1 MDANGKRT
9 DAVLDGLGRTL
20 KVWRTG
26 WSKTD
31 HPDQPSTE
39 FTYTISRTVPNAV
52 ETKALQHDGTYVTSY
67 QIYDGLLR
75 KRATQAPA
83 YGTTNRIMTETKYNS
98 RGLPDK
104 TYSAYY
110 AEGAPTADLTSATDN
125 TVPAMVENIYDGQG
139 RVTDA
144 IARHF
149 GDEAYRTKSLYAG
162 DRTTVIPPTGG
173 TATTTVTDIRGRT
186 TELLQYTDTARTEYQ
201 TTRYVYG
208 KYDEPDTI
216 TDPAG
221 NTWRYTFDARGQKTD
236 AVDPDKGSSHT
247 EYDNLGNPITTTDAR
262 GITLTTSYDDLGRKR
277 TLKKGTTLL
286 AEWTYDTAAK
296 GQLASSIRYIDG
308 QPYTTAITAYTDDYQ
323 PATST
328 VTIPD
333 SAGALAGTYTWT
345 YGYNTYT
352 GAQEWIR
359 HPAVGNLPS
368 ERQTTIYGH
377 LSLPQK
383 TTAGAVNL
391 VNATQYDA
399 FSRVSGLEFG
409 TLGKKVYLTRAYD
422 ELSGRMTRQV
432 SSRDLAPKSIDDT
445 TYTYDDAGNITS
457 LTTASGQDTERTV
470 DTQCFTNDALQ
481 RLTQAW
487 TTTTDCS
494 AAPAIISVGGPEPY
508 WQSYAYDAIGN
519 RKKLTDHRTGATTT
533 YTHNSAGGSIP
544 HAPQAATVSG
554 GPDSGQ
560 TSTFTYDAA
569 GNTKTRTIGSRTQ
582 NLTWD
587 DEGHLA
593 ALTEAGK
600 TTSYLYDADGDRMIA
615 RDADGSQTLTLP
627 GNNELKV
634 TAAGAKEGTRYY
646 THGGETIAVR
656 TSKGFSYLINDHQ
669 GTAMTAVAMTTL
681 AVTRRRQ
688 LPFGQH
694 RSEQTESM
702 PGTRGFVSGT
712 DDPTGLVHLG
722 AREYDPA
729 LGSFISVDPII
740 DINDPQQ
747 MNAYAYAN
755 NRPVTASDPDGR
767 MIYDELTGKGYG
779 NAKVMKSAYKSYG
792 YIDGQGHTT
801 KKYKNKLA
809 ALHKSYN
816 AYVQSSYY
824 KSEMWAA
831 SQANARAAAAL
842 EKAQA
847 EARKKE
853 AEAERK
859 KNGIFGS
866 IMKGNFKDAW
876 ENAKDTVT
884 DRHWQIDKVIG
895 IAAAAGTGLCIALVA
910 CTAGVFVVGAAA
922 LFAGGLGAHYVASSE
937 EERRRGMGDHVWG
950 TAKAEA
956 TGIFWGSVCG
966 RGMGGCFVLG
976 PKPSSALAGVP
987 RGKILESTVKQVGRT
1002 VKDWLF

>member
-1 MDANGKRT
+1 MAEH
-9 DAVLDGLGRTL
+9 VH
-20 KVWRTG
+20 V
-26 WSKTD
+26 
-31 HPDQPSTE
+31 
-39 FTYTISRTVPNAV
+39 
-52 ETKALQHDGTYVTSY
+52 
-67 QIYDGLLR
+67 
-75 KRATQAPA
+75 
-83 YGTTNRIMTETKYNS
+83 
-98 RGLPDK
+98 
-104 TYSAYY
+104 Y
-110 AEGAPTADLTSATDN
+110 A
-125 TVPAMVENIYDGQG
+125 
-139 RVTDA
+139 
-144 IARHF
+144 
-149 GDEAYRTKSLYAG
+149 
-162 DRTTVIPPTGG
+162 
-173 TATTTVTDIRGRT
+173 
-186 TELLQYTDTARTEYQ
+186 DTARTEYQ
-201 TTRYVYG
+201 TTRYTYG

-236 AVDPDKGSSHT
+236 AVDPDKGTSHT
-247 EYDNLGNPITTTDAR
+247 EYDNLGNPTTTTDAR
-262 GITLTTSYDDLGRKR
+262 GITLTTGYDDLGRKR

-296 GQLASSIRYIDG
+296 GQLASSIRYING
-308 QPYTTAITAYTDDYQ
+308 QAYSTAITAYTDDYQ

-333 SAGALAGTYTWT
+333 GAGVLAGTYTWT

-422 ELSGRMTRQV
+422 ELTGRMTRQV

-487 TTTTDCS
+487 TTTTDCN
-494 AAPAIISVGGPEPY
+494 AAPAITSVGGPAPY
-508 WQSYAYDAIGN
+508 WQSYAYDPIGN
-519 RKKLTDHRTGATTT
+519 RTKLTDHRTGATTT
-533 YTHNSAGGSIP
+533 YTHNPAGDSVP
-544 HAPQAATVSG
+544 HAPQTATVSG
-554 GPDSGQ
+554 GPDNGQ
-560 TSTFTYDAA
+560 TSTFTYDPA

-593 ALTEAGK
+593 TLTEAGK
-600 TTSYLYDADGDRMIA
+600 TTSYLYDADGNRMIT

-634 TAAGAKEGTRYY
+634 TPAGAREGIRYY

-656 TSKGFSYLINDHQ
+656 TSRGFSYLINDHQ

-688 LPFGQH
+688 LPFGQL
-694 RSEQTESM
+694 RSEQTESL

-712 DDPTGLVHLG
+712 EDPTGLTHLG

-729 LGSFISVDPII
+729 LGSFISVDSIL
-740 DINDPQQ
+740 DIKDPLQ

-755 NRPVTASDPDGR
+755 SRPVTASDPDGR
-767 MIYDELTGKGYG
+767 MIYDDLTGMGYG
-779 NAKVMKSAYKSYG
+779 NAKVMKSAYKKYG
-792 YIDGQGHTT
+792 YLDSHGRTT
-801 KKYKNKLA
+801 KKYKKKL
-809 ALHKSYN
+809 SSERVRWS
-816 AYVQSSYY
+816 AYYSSSSYQWLKKKTDSY
-824 KSEMWAA
+824 YA
-831 SQANARAAAAL
+831 SKK
-842 EKAQA
+842 KADSP
-847 EARKKE
+847 KKE
-853 AEAERK
+853 RGKEDNRSTKDKIWGWVKKGVNEAHDFMQENSKELGWAGVALGVVAIASPVGWVAAGATVAGLALAGATTADACISSQWGSCTMGVASLGLASGAVALSRSADSLLRTSS
-859 KNGIFGS
+859 GSFGRQVASGFIAGGAKGVGRVADVTS
-866 IMKGNFKDAW
+866 IG
-876 ENAKDTVT
+876 VT
-884 DRHWQIDKVIG
+884 
-895 IAAAAGTGLCIALVA
+895 AAGTL
-910 CTAGVFVVGAAA
+910 T
-922 LFAGGLGAHYVASSE
+922 GGQLKAS
-937 EERRRGMGDHVWG
+937 ERGD
-950 TAKAEA
+950 E
-956 TGIFWGSVCG
+956 
-966 RGMGGCFVLG
+966 
-976 PKPSSALAGVP
+976 
-987 RGKILESTVKQVGRT
+987 
-1002 VKDWLF
+1002 